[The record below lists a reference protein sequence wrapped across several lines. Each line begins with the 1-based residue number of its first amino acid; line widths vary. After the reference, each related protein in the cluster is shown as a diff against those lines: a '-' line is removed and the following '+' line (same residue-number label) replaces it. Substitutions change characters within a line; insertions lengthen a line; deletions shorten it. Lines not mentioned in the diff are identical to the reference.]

1 MKYLLHEFQGKIYL
15 RQTIVSYSFKILK
28 FRDVFYVGS
37 LSCHIL
43 SNRVGIF
50 YQADLKNDL
59 KVEKQSQKHQ
69 YLNTTVNNYY
79 LYK

>member
-50 YQADLKNDL
+50 YQADLKNDRSQSRETVAKTPVL
-59 KVEKQSQKHQ
+59 KYNCK
-69 YLNTTVNNYY
+69 
-79 LYK
+79 